1 MIAGRRIGVLAATAA
16 LLTGCG
22 IGGDDAP
29 RDIVNPAPAADVDDA
44 RSAITA
50 TATTTI
56 YLVGHD
62 DDGRFALMPVA
73 RDTTETISNA
83 VQALFDGPTP
93 RELNADLRSAIPAT
107 TRLVKAVPNNDVVTI
122 DVSADLAQLSGSAL
136 VDAVGQ
142 IVLTATDVTGIT
154 RVVITID
161 DTDHPW
167 PLPDGT
173 TTLEPLAR
181 DDYDELLPTHGA
193 TAVTAP
199 PVESVAPTTVAETTT
214 TVAPSTSTEPV
225 ATEAPIVTDA
235 AAEPPPPE
243 TDPPAEMGPAPD
255 PS

>member
-1 MIAGRRIGVLAATAA
+1 MSILSRTAMLAVAVVA
-16 LLTGCG
+16 LAGCG

-29 RDIVNPAPAADVDDA
+29 RDIAAPAPAAKVDDG

-73 RDTTETISNA
+73 RDTTETITNA
-83 VQALFDGPTP
+83 LQALFDGPTA

-122 DVSADLAQLSGSAL
+122 DVSDDLARLSGSAL

-142 IVLTATDVTGIT
+142 IVLTATNVTGIT
-154 RVVITID
+154 GVVITVGD
-161 DTDHPW
+161 ADHPW

-181 DDYDELLPTHGA
+181 DDYDELLPTRS
-193 TAVTAP
+193 VTATTEAT
-199 PVESVAPTTVAETTT
+199 VESVPVTTVAESTTTTAAPTTVAEP
-214 TVAPSTSTEPV
+214 A
-225 ATEAPIVTDA
+225 ATA
-235 AAEPPPPE
+235 ATQAPPPDTQPL
-243 TDPPAEMGPAPD
+243 PAMGPAPA